1 MARPLTAEEVRR
13 VSDPAALGFRSTA
26 ELAPLDGVIGQDRAL
41 DATTF
46 GVRMRHA
53 GYNLFVLGPAATGK
67 TTTMR
72 RLLADAAAAEPVP
85 SDWCYV
91 HNFTDP
97 YRPTALELPAG
108 RGRALRDAMTR
119 LVEECKIRLPRAFE
133 TEEFERRRAEITEG
147 ITRRQAEE
155 VARLEEAAR
164 AEGCAIVRTP
174 AGLSVAPAP
183 LGKPISSE
191 EFASMPEPM
200 QEKILAA
207 GRLVGERLETMLR
220 TLRQCEREGR
230 SAHEQLVRE
239 VATVAT
245 RQLIQEL
252 RDDFAGLAAVQTYL
266 TAVEAD
272 IIDHAEQFR
281 APPEERPQL
290 PFLPPVELLFE
301 RYRVNVIV
309 DRSGA
314 AGAPVVF
321 EPNPTHGNLLGRIE
335 HRAQFGALVTD
346 FTLVKG
352 GALHQANGGY
362 LILEAKDVLHTFL
375 AWDALKKA
383 LKSRSI
389 RIQEPLEELRLATV
403 VSLAPEPIPLVV
415 KVVLIG
421 TPLLYY
427 LLYQLDEDFCEL
439 FKVKVDFDD
448 SFPRTPESEAL
459 YARFVAAT
467 CRDEGLRH
475 FAASAVAALVEHGAR
490 LVEHQDRLSARLG
503 VLQDVVR
510 EAAVLAAQRGA
521 DLVERV
527 DVDRALAERIRRVN
541 LLEERLGRL
550 VSEGSL
556 LIATEGDAVG
566 QVNGI
571 SVLST
576 GDHAFGRPSRITVR
590 TYSGAPGVV
599 DIEREA
605 KLGGRI
611 HSKGVMI
618 LTGFLAGRYA
628 RERPLTLAASIAFE
642 QQYEEIEGDSASSA
656 ELYALL
662 SSLAGIPLS
671 QALAVTGSV
680 NQQGEIQP
688 VGGIN
693 EKIEGFFDVCRRRGL
708 TGRQG
713 VLIPAANVRHL
724 MLRDDVVA
732 AIRAERFQVW
742 TVSTVDE
749 GLALLSG
756 REAGER
762 REGRYP
768 AGTFNAA
775 VDDAL
780 AAGVVRLRQLR
791 GDGAAAAAVAAAPD
805 RSPLGVADPQPVAQV
820 IDDDVAGRRDEKDG
834 DRVAPR
840 Q

>member
-1 MARPLTAEEVRR
+1 MARDLKAEEVRR

-26 ELAPLDGVIGQDRAL
+26 ELAPLHGVIGQGRAL

-46 GVRMRHA
+46 GVRMRHK

-72 RLLADAAAAEPVP
+72 RLLAETAAGEPVP

-108 RGRALRDAMTR
+108 RGRALRDAMAR
-119 LVEECKIRLPRAFE
+119 LVDECKVRLPRAFE
-133 TEEFERRRAEITEG
+133 TEEFERRRAEIMEG

-155 VARLEEAAR
+155 IERLEQAAR
-164 AEGCAIVRTP
+164 VEGCAIVRTP
-174 AGLSVAPAP
+174 AGLTVAPAP
-183 LGKPISSE
+183 LGKPITEE
-191 EFASMPEPM
+191 EFAALPEPM
-200 QEKILAA
+200 KEKIMAA
-207 GRLVGERLETMLR
+207 GHAVGERLESVLR
-220 TLRQCEREGR
+220 AMRQLEREGR
-230 SAHEQLVRE
+230 AAHEQLVRE

-252 RDDFAGLAAVQTYL
+252 RDDFPGLAAVQAYL
-266 TAVEAD
+266 GAVEAD
-272 IIDHAEQFR
+272 IIDHAEQFKAR
-281 APPEERPQL
+281 PEERPPL

-301 RYRVNVIV
+301 RYRVNVVV
-309 DRSGA
+309 DRGGA
-314 AGAPVVF
+314 TGAPVVF

-335 HRAQFGALVTD
+335 HRAHFGSLVTD

-362 LILEAKDVLHTFL
+362 LILEAKDVLRNFL

-403 VSLAPEPIPLVV
+403 VSLAPEPIPLAL

-459 YARFVAAT
+459 YARFIAGV
-467 CRDEGLRH
+467 CRDDGLLP
-475 FAASAVAALVEHGAR
+475 FAAGAVAALLEHGAR
-490 LVEHQDRLSARLG
+490 LVDHQDRLSARLG
-503 VLQDVVR
+503 LLQDTVR
-510 EAAVLAAQRGA
+510 EAAVHAVQRRA
-521 DLVERV
+521 DVVERA
-527 DVDRALAERIRRVN
+527 DVERALAERIRRVN

-556 LIATEGDAVG
+556 LIATDGEAVG

-590 TYSGAPGVV
+590 TYSGEPGVV

-628 RERPLTLAASIAFE
+628 RERPLALAASIAFE
-642 QQYEEIEGDSASSA
+642 QHYEEIEGDSASSA

-671 QALAVTGSV
+671 QAIAVTGSV

-693 EKIEGFFDVCRRRGL
+693 EKIEGFFDVCRPRGL

-713 VLIPAANVRHL
+713 VVIPEANARHL

-732 AIRAERFQVW
+732 AIRAGRFHVW

-756 REAGER
+756 REPGER
-762 REGRYP
+762 RDGRYP
-768 AGTFNAA
+768 AGSFNAA
-775 VDDAL
+775 VDEAL
-780 AAGVVRLRQLR
+780 AAGVARLRQLR
-791 GDGAAAAAVAAAPD
+791 VDGHAPAAAVAAPS
-805 RSPLGVADPQPVAQV
+805 RSPLGVPDAEPVPEV
-820 IDDDVAGRRDEKDG
+820 IDEDVAPGRPREDEG
-834 DRVAPR
+834 DVGPR
-840 Q
+840 E